1 MTERQIIN
9 RAKKIK
15 ALEEQK
21 KAIEQQIDSL
31 KAEIQE
37 EMKDQEV
44 LEAGDYT
51 IRWTTVNSER
61 FDSKAFKAAHKEL
74 FSEYVKTITT
84 RRFQVFA

>member
-21 KAIEQQIDSL
+21 KAIEEQISGL
-31 KAEIQE
+31 KAELQE
-37 EMKDQEV
+37 EMKDQEI
-44 LEAGDYT
+44 LEAGAYT

-61 FDSKAFKAAHKEL
+61 FDSKAFKASHKEL

-84 RRFQVFA
+84 RRFQVIA

>member
-15 ALEEQK
+15 SLEEQK

-31 KAEIQE
+31 KAEIQD

-44 LEAGDYT
+44 LKAGDYT

-61 FDSKAFKAAHKEL
+61 FDSKAFKANHKEL